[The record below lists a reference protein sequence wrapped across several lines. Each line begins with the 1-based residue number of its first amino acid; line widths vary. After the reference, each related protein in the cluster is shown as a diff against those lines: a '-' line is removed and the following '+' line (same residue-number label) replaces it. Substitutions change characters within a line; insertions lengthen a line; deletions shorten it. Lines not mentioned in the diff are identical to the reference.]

1 MVEKCNS
8 VLTASIAIS
17 GYSSFAKIQKVIVH
31 LILVEV
37 CGLTEVLRVHKQLL
51 ITTAEG
57 KLRVQARV
65 SCRVA
70 ASYVSVPRGLTTK
83 NSVPRSKKKG

>member
-1 MVEKCNS
+1 
-8 VLTASIAIS
+8 
-17 GYSSFAKIQKVIVH
+17 VIVH
-31 LILVEV
+31 HVLVEV

-65 SCRVA
+65 SRSVA

-83 NSVPRSKKKG
+83 NSVPRSKKG

>member
-1 MVEKCNS
+1 
-8 VLTASIAIS
+8 
-17 GYSSFAKIQKVIVH
+17 VIVH
-31 LILVEV
+31 HILVEV

-65 SCRVA
+65 SRSVA
-70 ASYVSVPRGLTTK
+70 DSYVTANLFNIVGFEVFTAVVMKSFIFWDKAV
-83 NSVPRSKKKG
+83 